1 MPELLNQIVS
11 VDPSGLL
18 GSAVRLVQS
27 NFGTPGL
34 IAFAVLGFV
43 TLALIAARVLKIVFA
58 IVKYVVVP
66 SVVVTFIAS
75 LFLPFPFV
83 QILPAAVALFSV
95 VLIFK
100 A

>member
-1 MPELLNQIVS
+1 MQELLNQIIS

-18 GSAVRLVQS
+18 GSATRLVQS
-27 NFGTPGL
+27 QFGTPGL
-34 IAFAVLGFV
+34 IAFAVLGFSV
-43 TLALIAARVLKIVFA
+43 LALIVVKVLKIIFA
-58 IVKYVVVP
+58 VVKYVVVP
-66 SVVVTFIAS
+66 SVVLTFIAS